1 MPVLEF
7 DPPQRTLFAETLRDM
22 ANVGGGADR
31 TETMTT
37 GLVMFALIA
46 AFAGV
51 VTLLDG
57 IAYRRR
63 QRKAGKH

>member
-1 MPVLEF
+1 
-7 DPPQRTLFAETLRDM
+7 
-22 ANVGGGADR
+22 
-31 TETMTT
+31 MTT

-46 AFAGV
+46 VFAGV